1 VKTNTHKKN
10 LQINIISLYVKK
22 CAFLGFFLTN
32 YHHDVSPPFW
42 ENIFFFFSNL
52 YFWFESFDVNG
63 NNNNQSV
70 CVCVYIFAVLHYF
83 PLFFIESPLQQHQQT
98 IFAIVNLINFN
109 LIFFWPNWFHL
120 NQLNLICFSLQ
131 ENQFKSFYLAPTIK
145 ISPRWWKK
153 SEWVFYHW
161 NDKKI

>member
-1 VKTNTHKKN
+1 MANKWKQILIKRIYKLISFHYTLKN
-10 LQINIISLYVKK
+10 VLFWDFFWQIIIMMFPHRSEKIFSSFFQICIFGLNPSTWMETTTIK
-22 CAFLGFFLTN
+22 AF
-32 YHHDVSPPFW
+32 
-42 ENIFFFFSNL
+42 
-52 YFWFESFDVNG
+52 
-63 NNNNQSV
+63 
-70 CVCVYIFAVLHYF
+70 VCVYIFAVLHYF

-153 SEWVFYHW
+153 EWMGVLPLKW
-161 NDKKI
+161 

>member
-1 VKTNTHKKN
+1 MCF
-10 LQINIISLYVKK
+10 S
-22 CAFLGFFLTN
+22 G
-32 YHHDVSPPFW
+32 
-42 ENIFFFFSNL
+42 IFFDKLSLWCFPTVLRKYFLLFFQICIFGLNPST
-52 YFWFESFDVNG
+52 WMETTTIKAS
-63 NNNNQSV
+63 
-70 CVCVYIFAVLHYF
+70 VCVYIFAVLHYF
-83 PLFFIESPLQQHQQT
+83 PLFFIGSPLQQHQQT